1 MQKAL
6 GREPEFVIFDGSGAA
21 IPPVA
26 TRKRVLV
33 AGAHQP
39 PELVVGYL
47 NAYRILVSDLVVLT
61 MAEDGTRHQELAE
74 AIREVKDVPVV
85 ATVLR
90 PRPIEPVEGKRVAF
104 FTTAD
109 SSATELLEGH
119 LRDEHGAADV
129 TISCNLSR
137 REQLREDVQ
146 RADADVFVVEI
157 KAAAIDVVAGPP
169 PSGTSRWSSPT
180 TTSFRSRAAG
190 PGRRAAGARGDGA
203 AGARALMPERR
214 RFDPLHLGTDE
225 HPYSKGLMA
234 RALMRTGL
242 GVAGAYEV
250 ARRVEQDLAATGKR
264 TADFDRMEELAI
276 EVLGEPDGALAI
288 GRLRRYQ
295 ELDELDL
302 PLIILIGGATGTGKS
317 TVAAEVAYRL
327 GITRVTST
335 DFVRQTMRAL
345 FTPEFLP
352 AIHYSSFDA
361 GRALP
366 TAQEEEV
373 DPLLHGFL
381 EQTRHVLVG
390 VQAAIDRSLE
400 EGWSMVIEGVHLVPG
415 MLPRM
420 VENALVVDCVIT
432 IGNEETHAGHF
443 WIRDIASEGVR
454 PLDKYL
460 ERLGDIRYL
469 QDYIVE
475 RAQGGCP
482 GDREC

>member
-1 MQKAL
+1 
-6 GREPEFVIFDGSGAA
+6 
-21 IPPVA
+21 
-26 TRKRVLV
+26 
-33 AGAHQP
+33 
-39 PELVVGYL
+39 
-47 NAYRILVSDLVVLT
+47 
-61 MAEDGTRHQELAE
+61 
-74 AIREVKDVPVV
+74 
-85 ATVLR
+85 
-90 PRPIEPVEGKRVAF
+90 
-104 FTTAD
+104 
-109 SSATELLEGH
+109 
-119 LRDEHGAADV
+119 
-129 TISCNLSR
+129 
-137 REQLREDVQ
+137 
-146 RADADVFVVEI
+146 
-157 KAAAIDVVAGPP
+157 
-169 PSGTSRWSSPT
+169 
-180 TTSFRSRAAG
+180 
-190 PGRRAAGARGDGA
+190 
-203 AGARALMPERR
+203 MPERR
-214 RFDPLHLGTDE
+214 HIDPLHLGSDE
-225 HPYSKGLMA
+225 QPYSKGLMA
-234 RALMRTGL
+234 RALMRA
-242 GVAGAYEV
+242 GVGVERAYEL
-250 ARRVEQDLAATGKR
+250 ARRIEVDLAARGKR
-264 TADFDRMEELAI
+264 TADFDRIQELAA
-276 EVLGEPDGALAI
+276 EVLGEADGDLAI

-295 ELDELDL
+295 ELDELDV

-415 MLPRM
+415 MIPSPEGAVV
-420 VENALVVDCVIT
+420 VECVIT
-432 IGNEETHAGHF
+432 IENEETHAGHF
-443 WIRDIASEGVR
+443 WIRDATSDGLR

-475 RAQGGCP
+475 RAQMERVAIIENAVREKAIRALMELVLAAA
-482 GDREC
+482 DRVKIPR